1 MSIKTTYS
9 IKDLEHLSGIKAHT
23 IRIWER
29 RYNLFEP
36 NRTDTNIR
44 TYDQKTLQK
53 LLNVVLLLENG
64 YKISKISEI
73 KESDLYSITRELQLK
88 KHSSTYA
95 LDTLKLAMLNFD
107 RVLFEQVYNQL
118 LEKHDF
124 REIFV
129 NYFIPFLNEIGML
142 WVTKTISPAHE
153 HFISNLIKQKLL
165 TNIERV
171 QHMPSQQ
178 KATWVLFLPLNEIH
192 ELGLMYIHFELLL
205 KGYNSIYLGMSTP
218 IENLL
223 DLQSVYDDITFV
235 SYFTVEP
242 TEDKIQ
248 NYLAHLNEFILEPRN
263 EKLHILGKNSEFI
276 SDKAL
281 NTSMIKHKTLKHFLE
296 VIE

>member
-29 RYNLFEP
+29 RYKLFEP

-64 YKISKISEI
+64 FKISKISEI
-73 KESDLYSITRELQLK
+73 KESELFSLTRELQLK

-95 LDTLKLAMLNFD
+95 LDTLKLSMLNFD
-107 RVLFEQVYNQL
+107 RILFEQVYNQL

-142 WVTKTISPAHE
+142 WLTKTISPAHE
-153 HFISNLIKQKLL
+153 HFISNLIKQKVL
-165 TNIERV
+165 TNIEKV
-171 QHMPSQQ
+171 QQMPSE
-178 KATWVLFLPLNEIH
+178 KKSTWVLFLPLNEIH

-218 IENLL
+218 IENLM
-223 DLQSVYDDITFV
+223 DLQDVCKDITFL

-242 TEDKIQ
+242 NEEKIEG
-248 NYLAHLNEFILEPRN
+248 YLSRIDEIILKPRN
-263 EKLHILGKNSEFI
+263 EKLHILGKNCEMVQT
-276 SDKAL
+276 DNL
-281 NTSMIKHKTLKHFLE
+281 NPNIIKHSSLKSFLE
-296 VIE
+296 ILN